1 MSCHGLKMAY
11 RNLLKYKLQSVICVL
26 GLAGGLSC
34 FTVCNYMLREELA
47 WNKQLPHYGETYK
60 LVTIRENGEVDGL
73 VSLDL
78 AEQLKQEFPEIEKS
92 VYYVGMSG
100 VSDKLCVVGQE
111 NGKQTAAKAFFVL
124 TDSSF
129 FDFYD
134 FRLTAGNGEK
144 LKKQPDVLILT
155 SEGADKIFGTSEAVG
170 KSFTEVNDFENTE
183 HSWTVAAMMENFPHR
198 TDFQYG
204 DGVILNSDVL
214 RQARYRDYVF
224 VYYRLREGTSYELL
238 NRKIGVYMEKH
249 PEWRGNTPLT
259 VKVYPYKD
267 YKKLT
272 GKPLLSKA
280 GLIFSGIGL
289 LVLLTALFNFLLFTA
304 GRMFNRRKELGI
316 RELHGATSGRL
327 LQLFMVEITLTLL
340 ITGVIA
346 AAMLELI
353 SMYFAGEWTYYMNFS
368 EGGSWVIKM
377 GGDLAEYLI
386 GVWLLMLAV
395 GYGIIRQVRQATM
408 LRNLQGGGI
417 AYRAR
422 MQTVLLGIQLVIC
435 MFLIGLSWFMQ
446 NQQKALES
454 QMAGGMTRAE
464 MERIYAFN
472 LNGESLE
479 PIRKQMRDMLAANP
493 YAEEWCRS
501 GTGLL
506 APWMIYPKSY
516 RIEGVK
522 EEKEVTLNYNC
533 VDPNYTDFIHAKM
546 AEGRFFKT
554 GEPYVMVVNRA
565 FADWLGEN
573 PIGKSVTIDGMM
585 GVITYRIIGIMEN
598 LLPVGYELRIIPG
611 IYLPF
616 PEGYINETLYV
627 KFRPGYVQ
635 QGIQPLKDKVQA
647 QLSSFTP
654 LYIENLWV
662 DMEGYL
668 SKVIE
673 LGSMIFW
680 LAVFCILISALG
692 VYSAMMLAVEKRSRE
707 MAIRKINGAT
717 LTDIAGIF
725 CLHYLKLLIFAAC
738 IAFPLIYGTMHR
750 WLEEYSHRITLR
762 PDVFAAIFI
771 LMMIIMLLTI
781 GSQLLK
787 IIRVN
792 PTEVLKND

>member
-34 FTVCNYMLREELA
+34 FTVCNYMLRKELA

-60 LVTIRENGEVDGL
+60 LVTIRENGEGDGL

-170 KSFTEVNDFENTE
+170 V
-183 HSWTVAAMMENFPHR
+183 
-198 TDFQYG
+198 G
-204 DGVILNSDVL
+204 LNSDVL

-280 GLIFSGIGL
+280 GLVFSGIGL
-289 LVLLTALFNFLLFTA
+289 LVLLTALFNYLLFSA

-386 GVWLLMLAV
+386 GVWLLMLVV

-446 NQQKALES
+446 NL
-454 QMAGGMTRAE
+454 
-464 MERIYAFN
+464 
-472 LNGESLE
+472 
-479 PIRKQMRDMLAANP
+479 
-493 YAEEWCRS
+493 
-501 GTGLL
+501 
-506 APWMIYPKSY
+506 
-516 RIEGVK
+516 
-522 EEKEVTLNYNC
+522 
-533 VDPNYTDFIHAKM
+533 
-546 AEGRFFKT
+546 
-554 GEPYVMVVNRA
+554 
-565 FADWLGEN
+565 
-573 PIGKSVTIDGMM
+573 
-585 GVITYRIIGIMEN
+585 
-598 LLPVGYELRIIPG
+598 
-611 IYLPF
+611 
-616 PEGYINETLYV
+616 
-627 KFRPGYVQ
+627 
-635 QGIQPLKDKVQA
+635 
-647 QLSSFTP
+647 
-654 LYIENLWV
+654 
-662 DMEGYL
+662 
-668 SKVIE
+668 
-673 LGSMIFW
+673 
-680 LAVFCILISALG
+680 
-692 VYSAMMLAVEKRSRE
+692 
-707 MAIRKINGAT
+707 
-717 LTDIAGIF
+717 
-725 CLHYLKLLIFAAC
+725 
-738 IAFPLIYGTMHR
+738 
-750 WLEEYSHRITLR
+750 
-762 PDVFAAIFI
+762 
-771 LMMIIMLLTI
+771 
-781 GSQLLK
+781 
-787 IIRVN
+787 
-792 PTEVLKND
+792 